1 MATPTGARKSRV
13 PRQASGSRGSVTEGR
28 IRVRPGV
35 PAPKI
40 QVPRTPETHVDRIRL
55 HQPIDDALVSGRI
68 IVVSA
73 PAGYGKTSLLA
84 ARATALRDRGRHVA
98 WVTCDHHDADP
109 QSLWSAILS
118 ALSVAVSLD
127 PAGRERAD
135 APDPFA
141 GLSSLHGPM
150 EQSFLASLGAAL
162 DGLEEPVVLVL
173 DDAHELRD
181 PVVLA
186 GLDEFLR
193 WLPDGVR
200 VLIGCRYDPP
210 VSLYRMR
217 MAGSLTELRAADLAF
232 LVDETDQLLKSAGI
246 AISAAALER
255 LQVQTEG
262 WPAAVRL
269 AALSLDGET
278 DPDAFVDAF
287 ARDSRSVADYL
298 VNEILARQPADV
310 VDFLL
315 DTSVVPEITVD
326 LAARLSGRE
335 DAGALL
341 GDLERVNALVTRL
354 GKQGAWFRYHS
365 LLREFLLAELSRRDA
380 LARGLRHGL
389 AARWFAAQ
397 DLPAMA
403 LDQAIAS
410 ADADLVCD
418 LLASCGLGLLLSGQ
432 RAMVQR
438 AVAMVPDRPE
448 ALAVDALARLEAGD
462 VAGAR
467 AALTQLDAAD
477 DTAARERL
485 DPLRRAA
492 HLYVA
497 RLTADTTV
505 LEDLPAIPHPARSS
519 PYAPPDVAADVAMLT
534 LANRGVLYGMGGRY
548 EDARTD
554 LTEALELAT
563 AGRRD
568 YFALYCLTWLA
579 GAGAGLSDLAEMRH
593 RAIEA
598 IALAEA
604 RGWSTAPRMAYAYI
618 LAAWG
623 AHLRLQ
629 RAETA
634 RWAPMA
640 VSVLDAS
647 VDPEVEYVALVG
659 EAIIAAD
666 QPDSRRQAM
675 RRLQTLWERLEKL
688 PHSGALGAYGS
699 LGELHACLA
708 LGEQARARAVVERTR
723 RLLGAGGD
731 EAVLRGVLHL
741 ALDQTAA
748 AREAVAPVL
757 AGTLPASV
765 VTTAVTAHLVEAV
778 GAHRLGVPAA
788 HAAVLDALEAASEA
802 AVMRPF
808 YDLGEPV
815 HELLLAAAGRAGP
828 QEDFLAELL
837 TAWQL
842 ADEDLGASPASL
854 ALLTPREM
862 QILRD
867 LPSMLTVE
875 DLSTAHLVSVNT
887 IKTHL
892 SAIYRK
898 LDVGNRREAVAAAR
912 RRGML

>member
-1 MATPTGARKSRV
+1 
-13 PRQASGSRGSVTEGR
+13 
-28 IRVRPGV
+28 
-35 PAPKI
+35 
-40 QVPRTPETHVDRIRL
+40 
-55 HQPIDDALVSGRI
+55 
-68 IVVSA
+68 
-73 PAGYGKTSLLA
+73 
-84 ARATALRDRGRHVA
+84 
-98 WVTCDHHDADP
+98 
-109 QSLWSAILS
+109 
-118 ALSVAVSLD
+118 
-127 PAGRERAD
+127 
-135 APDPFA
+135 
-141 GLSSLHGPM
+141 M

-162 DGLEEPVVLVL
+162 DGLAEPVVLVL

-200 VLIGCRYDPP
+200 VMIGCRYDPP

-354 GKQGAWFRYHS
+354 GKQGAWYRYHS

-438 AVAMVPDRPE
+438 AVAVVPDRPE

-485 DPLRRAA
+485 DPCAGPPSSTWPASSPTRR
-492 HLYVA
+492 
-497 RLTADTTV
+497 RWRTCPPSPTRPGRRPT
-505 LEDLPAIPHPARSS
+505 PHPTWRPTWRCSRWPTGASCTAWAGATRTPAPTSRRPSSSRPLAAGTTSPSTASPGSPERPPGSPTWPRCVTGPSRRS
-519 PYAPPDVAADVAMLT
+519 PWPRPA
-534 LANRGVLYGMGGRY
+534 
-548 EDARTD
+548 
-554 LTEALELAT
+554 
-563 AGRRD
+563 AGRPR
-568 YFALYCLTWLA
+568 
-579 GAGAGLSDLAEMRH
+579 
-593 RAIEA
+593 
-598 IALAEA
+598 
-604 RGWSTAPRMAYAYI
+604 RGWPTPTSWPPGRRTCGCSARD
-618 LAAWG
+618 
-623 AHLRLQ
+623 
-629 RAETA
+629 RA
-634 RWAPMA
+634 WAPMA

-647 VDPEVEYVALVG
+647 VDPEVEYVA
-659 EAIIAAD
+659 
-666 QPDSRRQAM
+666 R
-675 RRLQTLWERLEKL
+675 
-688 PHSGALGAYGS
+688 
-699 LGELHACLA
+699 
-708 LGEQARARAVVERTR
+708 
-723 RLLGAGGD
+723 
-731 EAVLRGVLHL
+731 
-741 ALDQTAA
+741 
-748 AREAVAPVL
+748 
-757 AGTLPASV
+757 
-765 VTTAVTAHLVEAV
+765 
-778 GAHRLGVPAA
+778 
-788 HAAVLDALEAASEA
+788 
-802 AVMRPF
+802 
-808 YDLGEPV
+808 
-815 HELLLAAAGRAGP
+815 
-828 QEDFLAELL
+828 
-837 TAWQL
+837 
-842 ADEDLGASPASL
+842 
-854 ALLTPREM
+854 
-862 QILRD
+862 
-867 LPSMLTVE
+867 
-875 DLSTAHLVSVNT
+875 
-887 IKTHL
+887 
-892 SAIYRK
+892 
-898 LDVGNRREAVAAAR
+898 R
-912 RRGML
+912 RRGDHRG